1 MCRLFPCIPIFRG
14 FFPIKKCKKKCV
26 CVINLK
32 KAMLPM
38 RNAFINVKK
47 GISKL
52 WGWLA
57 SKHATNRGRKSH
69 L

>member
-1 MCRLFPCIPIFRG
+1 
-14 FFPIKKCKKKCV
+14 
-26 CVINLK
+26 
-32 KAMLPM
+32 MLPM
-38 RNAFINVKK
+38 RSAFINVKK

-57 SKHATNRGRKSH
+57 AKHTTNRVRKSH